1 MTVFKIQSCNF
12 FKAVVSFFRSSPK
25 QSSASDRSKLFV
37 VSNTVSPDSSFLMQ
51 SRRSEVLS
59 ESFNWLFPA
68 AMGDKKSD
76 PLQALINHK
85 YLAHRPQT
93 VVFDRQKD
101 ELEYGRFMLGV
112 REYQKKRYPT
122 FDILIHT
129 F

>member
-68 AMGDKKSD
+68 AMGDNESD

-112 REYQKKRYPT
+112 REYQKKVPS
-122 FDILIHT
+122 I
-129 F
+129 

>member
-68 AMGDKKSD
+68 AMSDKKSD

-112 REYQKKRYPT
+112 REYKKNKP
-122 FDILIHT
+122 FDERNAK
-129 F
+129 